1 MAYSY
6 GEFKKMSD
14 KEIIALHDS
23 NVEAA
28 PGAGYSFSE
37 LRAEIALRS
46 QDRATEVMLKY
57 TKQVTVLTWLTTV
70 VAAGALFV
78 SIVAIIHH

>member
-6 GEFKKMSD
+6 EEFKKMSD
-14 KEIIALHDS
+14 EKIIALHDR

-28 PGAGYSFSE
+28 PGAGYTFSE

-46 QDRATEVMLKY
+46 QDRATEAMLKY
-57 TKQVTVLTWLTTV
+57 TKQVTRLTWLNSV
-70 VAAGALFV
+70 VAAAALLV
-78 SIVAIIHH
+78 SIIAIIHH